1 MLARDHRLFSSWHAP
16 CPGAG
21 TIESNKLLQVVVVC
35 GAGLTGGMQSV
46 GCGGS
51 VDAGAAADA
60 AADLNS
66 RVGYGRISID
76 AAYAKISIDS
86 GYGRIMPAPLD
97 SGFPVDL
104 DGGDEASDADAGDA
118 HEAG

>member
-1 MLARDHRLFSSWHAP
+1 MRPAIAP
-16 CPGAG
+16 AMK
-21 TIESNKLLQVVVVC
+21 SNKLLQVIVVC

-46 GCGGS
+46 ACGGT

-60 AADLNS
+60 AADS
-66 RVGYGRISID
+66 RAGYGRISID
-76 AAYAKISIDS
+76 AAYGKISVDS

-104 DGGDEASDADAGDA
+104 DGGGATSDADAGDA
-118 HEAG
+118 NEAG